1 MNDHRDDEPRD
12 GQPSW
17 PTGGDPD
24 AGTRGP
30 QGGTPGGTPATPNGP
45 QRGTPARPAAGPVG
59 GPGVPGGPRQGGP
72 GRPTGPGGPRGQM
85 RPGGLGRPGAFNQ
98 GPPADRAT
106 DHLPPVPDPNA
117 KYRPEPSLLTHRDD
131 DYLQDA
137 EAGDHRD
144 LPPGLTAAEA
154 KQLKHRR
161 AWRWVRRVM
170 YVLIFLGVTTPI
182 AAFYLIY
189 QNVTVP
195 DPKTVAFGQA
205 QPITYYY
212 ADGSVMDKISTN
224 ARIFIT
230 ANDIP
235 PNVRRAV
242 EAAEDETFET
252 NNGFDMKAI
261 ARTAYN
267 QLTGGTGGGSTITQE
282 YIKVATG
289 NNQHSISRKVNEA
302 VEAYKMTK
310 TYTDKN
316 DILAAYLNTVYF
328 GRGAY
333 GIESAAR
340 LYYNVAA
347 KDLSPQQA
355 ALLAGMIQLPG
366 DAGIPSYQLRR
377 FTYVWG
383 RMLANHWITSAQ
395 FTAGKFPTPLP
406 LSQTQ
411 QQSIPWDRQL
421 IVNQVDAELGLDGWT
436 TEALKSHGAQIYTS
450 IDPKA
455 MTDAENSIASHLA
468 TDTQFTNGQPIVLNG
483 RPVTNDGGP
492 VTPNNPQ
499 VKGTE
504 TAALVSINPSTG
516 EVVAYYGGNDQKTT
530 EIDSASTPHQPGSS
544 FKPYVLAAGL
554 EYQPDKIGLNAIFD
568 TKSQKIQGVLIKNA
582 DGDTCATPC
591 TVKDAMTNSINV
603 VFYLMGQQVGSE
615 HVRDAALQAGI
626 PKTEKIA
633 GNTVQSLSEP
643 GSTASNLIV
652 HGGIAIGQYDVRP
665 IDQAQGYATFANN
678 GMYNKAHFVKKVTD
692 NTGQPLYQFSAP
704 ATPAF
709 GSDPTTSARIARTV
723 SDAMSNVAQ
732 NSGFSL
738 SNGRPA
744 DAKTGTQDF
753 SLATSRSG
761 TNYNSQA
768 WTIGFTP
775 QLVTAVWFGHYDKPG
790 PVFGRGNG
798 GGGGTYNV
806 FGRMEPGSIWKTY
819 MDTYLSN
826 QPMQQFATAPP
837 EIGGSWDFVNNVDA
851 STENTPST
859 TTTQPPSN
867 QQPPQQTSDQP
878 TQPPTDTTTK
888 RHGPP
893 PTTTVCNPIVQP
905 CPPPGGVPTG

>member
-1 MNDHRDDEPRD
+1 M
-12 GQPSW
+12 
-17 PTGGDPD
+17 
-24 AGTRGP
+24 
-30 QGGTPGGTPATPNGP
+30 
-45 QRGTPARPAAGPVG
+45 
-59 GPGVPGGPRQGGP
+59 GPG
-72 GRPTGPGGPRGQM
+72 
-85 RPGGLGRPGAFNQ
+85 
-98 GPPADRAT
+98 PADRAT
-106 DHLPPVPDPNA
+106 DHLPPVPDPAA
-117 KYRPEPSLLTHRDD
+117 KYRPEPNLLTHRDD

-137 EAGDHRD
+137 EADDYYGGDA
-144 LPPGLTAAEA
+144 PAGLTEDEA
-154 KQLKHRR
+154 RQLKHRK

-170 YVLIFLGVTTPI
+170 YVLIFLGVTGPI
-182 AAFYLIY
+182 AAFYIMY

-212 ADGSVMDKISTN
+212 ADGSVMDKVTTN
-224 ARIFIT
+224 ARIFIS
-230 ANDIP
+230 ANNIP

-252 NNGFDMKAI
+252 NNGFDLKAI

-289 NNQHSISRKVNEA
+289 NNQHSITRKVNEA

-310 TYTDKN
+310 TYTNKN

-347 KDLSPQQA
+347 KDLTPPQA

-366 DAGIPSYQLRR
+366 DANIVSYQHRR

-383 RMLANHWITSAQ
+383 RMLANHWITDAQ
-395 FTAGKFPTPLP
+395 FKAGAFPTPLP
-406 LSQTQ
+406 VAQTA

-421 IVNQVDAELGLDGWT
+421 IVDRVNQELANDGYQLD
-436 TEALKSHGAQIYTS
+436 ALKAQGAQIYTT

-455 MTDAENSIASHLA
+455 MTDAENSIGSHLA
-468 TDTQFTNGQPIVLNG
+468 TDTQFTNGQPLVVDG
-483 RPVTNDGGP
+483 KPVTNTGGP
-492 VTPNNPQ
+492 VTANNPQ

-504 TAALVSINPSTG
+504 AAALVSINPSTG
-516 EVVAYYGGNDQKTT
+516 EIVAYYGGNDKKAT
-530 EIDSASTPHQPGSS
+530 EIDMANTPHQPGSS

-568 TKSQKIQGVLIKNA
+568 TKAQTIQGVPIHNA
-582 DGDTCATPC
+582 DGDTCPSPC

-615 HVRDAALQAGI
+615 RVRDAALQAGI
-626 PKTEKIA
+626 SKTEVI
-633 GNTVQSLSEP
+633 GNNTVPSLSEP
-643 GSTASNLIV
+643 GSKAASPIV

-678 GMYNKAHFVKKVTD
+678 GMYIPAHFVKKVTD
-692 NTGQPLYQFSAP
+692 NTGQRTLIQFAGTP
-704 ATPAF
+704 TPAF
-709 GSDPTTSARIARTV
+709 GTDPTTSARIARTV
-723 SDAMSNVAQ
+723 SDSMSDVATG
-732 NSGFSL
+732 SHFAL
-738 SNGRPA
+738 AKGRPA

-753 SLATSRSG
+753 ALPDSRPGS
-761 TNYNSQA
+761 NYNSQA

-790 PVFGRGNG
+790 PIFGRGNG
-798 GGGGTYNV
+798 GGSGTYRV

-819 MDTYLSN
+819 MDTYLAN
-826 QPMQQFATAPP
+826 QPVQQFPTTPP
-837 EIGGSWDFVNNVDA
+837 DVGGSWDFVHNVDA
-851 STENTPST
+851 STETTPNTT
-859 TTTQPPSN
+859 A
-867 QQPPQQTSDQP
+867 QQPPNQPTQTSDQP
-878 TQPPTDTTTK
+878 TQQPTDTTTK
-888 RHGPP
+888 RRGPP
-893 PTTTVCNPIVQP
+893 PPTSTACNPFTQQ
-905 CPPPGGVPTG
+905 CPPVLPTG

>member
-1 MNDHRDDEPRD
+1 M
-12 GQPSW
+12 
-17 PTGGDPD
+17 
-24 AGTRGP
+24 
-30 QGGTPGGTPATPNGP
+30 
-45 QRGTPARPAAGPVG
+45 RP
-59 GPGVPGGPRQGGP
+59 GGP
-72 GRPTGPGGPRGQM
+72 GRPGG
-85 RPGGLGRPGAFNQ
+85 FNQ
-98 GPPADRAT
+98 GPPPDRAT
-106 DHLPPVPDPNA
+106 DHLPPVPDPNP
-117 KYRPEPSLLTHRDD
+117 KYRPEPDLLTHRDD

-137 EAGDHRD
+137 EAAGYAEQ
-144 LPPGLTAAEA
+144 PYGLTDAEA
-154 KQLKHRR
+154 KQLKHRK

-170 YVLIFLGVTTPI
+170 YVLIFLGVTGPI
-182 AAFYLIY
+182 AAFYFIY

-224 ARIFIT
+224 ARIFIS
-230 ANDIP
+230 ANTIP
-235 PNVRRAV
+235 VNVRRAV

-252 NNGFDMKAI
+252 NNGFDLKAI

-289 NNQHSISRKVNEA
+289 NNQHSITRKVNEA

-310 TYTDKN
+310 TYTNKN

-333 GIESAAR
+333 GIESAAQ
-340 LYYNVAA
+340 LYYGVKAA
-347 KDLSPQQA
+347 ALTPEQA

-366 DAGIPSYQLRR
+366 DANIPSYQLKR

-383 RMLANHWITSAQ
+383 RMHVNHWVTDAQ

-406 LSQTQ
+406 LAQTQ

-421 IVNQVDAELGLDGWT
+421 IVNQVDAELAAAGWSS
-436 TEALKSHGAQIYTS
+436 EALKSHGAQIYTS

-455 MTDAENSIASHLA
+455 MTDAENSIANHLA
-468 TDTQFTNGQPIVLNG
+468 TDTQFTNGQPIVVGGKPL
-483 RPVTNDGGP
+483 TNDGQP
-492 VTPNNPQ
+492 VTAKNPQ

-504 TAALVSINPSTG
+504 TAALVSINPTTG
-516 EVVAYYGGNDQKTT
+516 EVVAYYGGNDRKTT
-530 EIDSASTPHQPGSS
+530 EIDSANTPHQPGSS

-568 TKSQKIQGVLIKNA
+568 TKSQKIQGVTIKNA
-582 DGDTCATPC
+582 DGDTCPSPC

-615 HVRDAALQAGI
+615 RVRDAALQAGI
-626 PKTEKIA
+626 PKTEHIA
-633 GNTVQSLSEP
+633 GNTVTSLAEP
-643 GSTASNLIV
+643 GSSAANPVV

-665 IDQAQGYATFANN
+665 LDQAQGYATFANN
-678 GMYNKAHFVKKVTD
+678 GMYIKSHFVKKVTD
-692 NTGQPLYQFSAP
+692 NTGQPLYQFSSP

-723 SDAMSNVAQ
+723 SDSMSNVAS
-732 NSGFSL
+732 NSNFAL

-753 SLATSRSG
+753 ALTTDRPGFSP
-761 TNYNSQA
+761 NSQA

-790 PVFGRGNG
+790 PILGRGNG

-819 MDTYLSN
+819 MDAYLSG
-826 QPMQQFATAPP
+826 QPVQQFPTAPA
-837 EIGGSWDFVNNVDA
+837 EIGGSWDFVHNVDA
-851 STENTPST
+851 STEQTQNTT
-859 TTTQPPSN
+859 AAPPPN
-867 QQPPQQTSDQP
+867 QPQQTSDQP
-878 TQPPTDTTTK
+878 TQQQPTDTTT
-888 RHGPP
+888 RRRGP
-893 PTTTVCNPIVQP
+893 PTTTSAICNPLVQQ
-905 CPPPGGVPTG
+905 CPPVGGGVPTG

>member
-1 MNDHRDDEPRD
+1 
-12 GQPSW
+12 
-17 PTGGDPD
+17 
-24 AGTRGP
+24 
-30 QGGTPGGTPATPNGP
+30 
-45 QRGTPARPAAGPVG
+45 V
-59 GPGVPGGPRQGGP
+59 
-72 GRPTGPGGPRGQM
+72 
-85 RPGGLGRPGAFNQ
+85 RPGGFGPGTPNQ
-98 GPPADRAT
+98 GPADRAT
-106 DHLPPVPDPNA
+106 DHLPPVPDPSA
-117 KYRPEPSLLTHRDD
+117 KYRPEPNLLTHRDD

-137 EAGDHRD
+137 EARDHYRD
-144 LPPGLTAAEA
+144 APAGLTEDEA
-154 KQLKHRR
+154 RQLKHRR
-161 AWRWVRRVM
+161 AWRWVRRVL
-170 YVLIFLGVTTPI
+170 YVLIFLGVTGPI

-212 ADGSVMDKISTN
+212 ADGTVMDKISTN
-224 ARIFIT
+224 ARIFIN
-230 ANDIP
+230 ANTIP
-235 PNVRRAV
+235 VNVRRAV

-252 NNGFDMKAI
+252 NNGFDIKAI

-310 TYTDKN
+310 TYTNKN

-340 LYYNVAA
+340 LYYNVKAA
-347 KDLSPQQA
+347 DLSPQQA

-366 DAGIPSYQLRR
+366 DANIPSYQHRR

-383 RMLANHWITSAQ
+383 RMLANHWITDAQ
-395 FTAGKFPTPLP
+395 FKAGAFPTPLP
-406 LSQTQ
+406 LAQTQ

-421 IVNQVDAELGLDGWT
+421 IVNQVDQELANAGWSS
-436 TEALKSHGAQIYTS
+436 EALKAQGAQIYTT

-468 TDTQFTNGQPIVLNG
+468 TDTQFTNGQPLVLNG
-483 RPVTNDGGP
+483 RAVTNTGGP
-492 VTPNNPQ
+492 VAKGNPQ

-504 TAALVSINPSTG
+504 TAALVSINPTNG

-530 EIDSASTPHQPGSS
+530 EIDSANTPHQAGSS

-568 TKSQKIQGVLIKNA
+568 TKAQTIQGVPIHNA
-582 DGDTCATPC
+582 DGDTCPSPC

-615 HVRDAALQAGI
+615 RVRDAALQAGI
-626 PKTEKIA
+626 APTEVI
-633 GNTVQSLSEP
+633 GNSKVPSLSEP
-643 GSTASNLIV
+643 GSKAASPTV
-652 HGGIAIGQYDVRP
+652 HGGIAIGQYEVRP
-665 IDQAQGYATFANN
+665 LDQAQGYATFANN
-678 GMYNKAHFVKKVTD
+678 GMYIQAHFVRKVIDT
-692 NTGQPLYQFSAP
+692 TGQRTLVQFSKPP
-704 ATPAF
+704 APAF
-709 GSDPTTSARIARTV
+709 GTDPTTSARIARTV
-723 SDAMSNVAQ
+723 SDSMSDVATG
-732 NSGFSL
+732 SHFAL
-738 SNGRPA
+738 AKGRPA

-753 SLATSRSG
+753 SLPNSKAG

-775 QLVTAVWFGHYDKPG
+775 QLVTAVWFGHYDTPG
-790 PVFGRGNG
+790 PIFGRGNG
-798 GGGGTYNV
+798 GGSGTYNV
-806 FGRMEPGSIWKTY
+806 FGRMEPGSIWKTF
-819 MDTYLSN
+819 MDTYLAD
-826 QPMQQFATAPP
+826 QPVQQFPTAPP
-837 EIGGSWDFVNNVDA
+837 EVGGSWDFVHNVNA
-851 STENTPST
+851 STENTPNT
-859 TTTQPPSN
+859 TAPPPPSN
-867 QQPPQQTSDQP
+867 QPPQQTSDQP

-893 PTTTVCNPIVQP
+893 PTSTVCNPLVQQ
-905 CPPPGGVPTG
+905 CPPGLPTG